1 MDSIDKEIVES
12 LREDARTPFLKIAE
26 DLKVSEGTVR
36 NRVSKL
42 LSQGIVKRFT
52 IEMGPA
58 GGVSG
63 IVGIKTEP
71 RKSTL
76 ALSQSISKLVGV
88 ASTYEVSGEF
98 DILALVES
106 FTLAELNF
114 ILEKIRSLNGVIDTQ
129 TFMIMKRV
137 S

>member
-1 MDSIDKEIVES
+1 MDSIDKDIIDS

-52 IEMGPA
+52 IEMGSA

-63 IVGIKTEP
+63 IVGVKTEP

-76 ALSQSISKLVGV
+76 ALSQSISKLHGV

-98 DILALVES
+98 DIFCVVEA
-106 FTLAELNF
+106 FTLAELNS
-114 ILEKIRSLNGVIDTQ
+114 IIEKIRSLNGVLDTQ